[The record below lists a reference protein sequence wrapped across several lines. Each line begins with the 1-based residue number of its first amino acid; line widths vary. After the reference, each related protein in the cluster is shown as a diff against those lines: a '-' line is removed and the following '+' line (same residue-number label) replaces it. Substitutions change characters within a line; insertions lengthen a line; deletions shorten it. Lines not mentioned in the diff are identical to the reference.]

1 MKKVLIIMSTF
12 NGEKYIT
19 EQIQSLLTQTY
30 PISILVRDDGSRDR
44 TLELLEKYELENENL
59 RVIKGENIGVVKSF
73 NTLIAHRLVDN
84 YDFIAFCDQ
93 DDVWDQ
99 DKIQTA
105 VRKIMKFDQSLP
117 LMYCS
122 NLRVVDKDLNF
133 IRNMRKTPQFT
144 RKSALVQNIAT
155 GCTEV
160 FNKEAVKL
168 YRRTIGK
175 YSEIHDYMMYLVCVH
190 LGKVVYDDEPHIS
203 YRQHGNN
210 VIGVTDS
217 SIGVALSNIQN
228 YGKRQRTLMSFLSS
242 FSDRLNVS
250 DKKNIQ
256 RIINYDKSVADKLIL
271 LIDPSFRG
279 NTAKV
284 TIGFKIRILFNRLY

>member
-1 MKKVLIIMSTF
+1 MSTF